1 MGRGGV
7 PARSY
12 EAPPSHAQR
21 VQKALHLFEARVRCP
36 VPCRVTKKRVKHSP
50 RPVPCRVTQKAQSK
64 QAPPSPM
71 PPDQYER

>member
-36 VPCRVTKKRVKHSP
+36 VSCRVTKKQVQQGSP
-50 RPVPCRVTQKAQSK
+50 IPAN
-64 QAPPSPM
+64 
-71 PPDQYER
+71 